1 MTTTTSVSAPLQPAQ
16 PAQPAPRRSSGRC
29 RGRCRGRRKGSN
41 LWAASPLTYLALILA
56 CVLSVFPIVW
66 SFIIASRTNSDIS
79 TVPPPLTFGPNFG
92 ANVSRLLA
100 NEDASFLF
108 GLVNSIFVSSV
119 VTISVVFFSTLAGF
133 AFAKLR
139 FRGANA
145 LLLVIILTMMI
156 PTQLGI
162 IPLYQLMVW
171 LGWTSTLQAV
181 IVPFLVKG
189 FGVFM
194 VRQYAKSAITDEL
207 VEAARVD
214 GCSTWRVYWNV
225 VLPALR
231 PAAAVLGLLT
241 FMETWNE
248 FLWPYVVLDNRTPT
262 VQVSLKILA
271 SGYYSTDYV
280 QVFTGTAL
288 AIVPLLLVFI
298 VFGRQIIGGIM
309 EGSVKA

>member
-1 MTTTTSVSAPLQPAQ
+1 MTATRSTARPGPAPLRPTA
-16 PAQPAPRRSSGRC
+16 APVPSAK
-29 RGRCRGRRKGSN
+29 RGKKGVTG
-41 LWAASPLTYLALILA
+41 LWEASPLTYLALIIA
-56 CVLSVFPIVW
+56 CVLSIFPIVW
-66 SFIIASRTNSDIS
+66 SFIIATRRNSDVS
-79 TVPPPLTFGPNFG
+79 TIPPPLVPGPNFG

-100 NEDASFLF
+100 NQDASFVI
-108 GLVNSIFVSSV
+108 GMVNSIFVSSV

-139 FRGANA
+139 FRGSNA
-145 LLLVIILTMMI
+145 FLLIIILTMMI

-171 LGWTSTLQAV
+171 LHWTSTLQAV

-194 VRQYAKSAITDEL
+194 IRQYAMSAVSDEL
-207 VEAARVD
+207 IEAARMD
-214 GCSTWRVYWNV
+214 GCSTWRIYWNV

-248 FLWPYVVLDNRTPT
+248 FLWPYIVLDNNTPT